1 MEKENTAFTSK
12 LPDEISITKYEN
24 LTYTGTQNGNEVKV
38 WSKAFQKTMG
48 EHEIFQTPANSEP
61 YYIDNTIIILSN
73 VRIEAE
79 DGTIICQMKG
89 IAYKKRAC

>member
-24 LTYTGTQNGNEVKV
+24 LTYTRTQNGNEVK
-38 WSKAFQKTMG
+38 A
-48 EHEIFQTPANSEP
+48 
-61 YYIDNTIIILSN
+61 
-73 VRIEAE
+73 
-79 DGTIICQMKG
+79 MKG